1 MRISCHAYSTTDI
14 DVNSGK
20 LVARK
25 FNSQAVAFS
34 VNFFFFLEKP
44 GFNESGS
51 ETLD

>member
-1 MRISCHAYSTTDI
+1 MWISCNAYSTTDI

-25 FNSQAVAFS
+25 FYSQAVAFS
-34 VNFFFFLEKP
+34 VIIFFLLEKP

-51 ETLD
+51 ETQD

>member
-1 MRISCHAYSTTDI
+1 MWISCNAYSTTDI
-14 DVNSGK
+14 VVNSGK

-25 FNSQAVAFS
+25 YNSQAVAFS
-34 VNFFFFLEKP
+34 VIFIFLLEKP